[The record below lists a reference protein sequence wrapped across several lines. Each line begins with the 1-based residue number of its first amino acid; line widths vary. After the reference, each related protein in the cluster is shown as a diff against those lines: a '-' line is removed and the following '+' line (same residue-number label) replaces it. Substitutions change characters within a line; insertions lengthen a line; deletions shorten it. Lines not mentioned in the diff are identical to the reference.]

1 VKPFL
6 TDKTCPERIRTPA
19 PPAVFGLPVRTL
31 SIASRWC
38 SPATGALLAGEI
50 GRKPANLHLHIQ
62 RISLWHGLGDD
73 AATAAAVIDLWIVL
87 GALGQELRTRMLRQ
101 HYAALDKLDLGL
113 YLSEHL
119 QQASIATTR
128 SSPCPAPSSAGRLPA
143 PGSSCGT
150 SPCRRRRR
158 PDPSPPSAPCLHL
171 ARAPESVLSCADLRQ
186 LIFS

>member
-1 VKPFL
+1 MKPFL

-62 RISLWHGLGDD
+62 RISLWHGLGDE

-101 HYAALDKLDLGL
+101 HYTALDKLDLGL

-119 QQASIATTR
+119 QPGLDRHDPLIAVPGAILSR
-128 SSPCPAPSSAGRLPA
+128 PVAGARVFLRNVPM
-143 PGSSCGT
+143 
-150 SPCRRRRR
+150 
-158 PDPSPPSAPCLHL
+158 PSAT
-171 ARAPESVLSCADLRQ
+171 AP
-186 LIFS
+186 

>member
-1 VKPFL
+1 MKPFL

-62 RISLWHGLGDD
+62 RISLWHRLGDG

-87 GALGQELRTRMLRQ
+87 GAMGQELRTRTLRQ
-101 HYAALDKLDLGL
+101 HYAALDKFDLGL
-113 YLSEHL
+113 YLSERL
-119 QQASIATTR
+119 QQGLDRHDPQVALPGTVLSRPVAGTRAFLRNATT
-128 SSPCPAPSSAGRLPA
+128 LPA
-143 PGSSCGT
+143 AA
-150 SPCRRRRR
+150 RR
-158 PDPSPPSAPCLHL
+158 P
-171 ARAPESVLSCADLRQ
+171 
-186 LIFS
+186 

>member
-1 VKPFL
+1 MKPFL
-6 TDKTCPERIRTPA
+6 TDKACPERIRTPA

-62 RISLWHGLGDD
+62 RISLWHGLGDE

-101 HYAALDKLDLGL
+101 HYTALDKLDLGL

-119 QQASIATTR
+119 QPGLDRHDPLIAV
-128 SSPCPAPSSAGRLPA
+128 
-143 PGSSCGT
+143 PG
-150 SPCRRRRR
+150 
-158 PDPSPPSAPCLHL
+158 
-171 ARAPESVLSCADLRQ
+171 SVLSRSVAGARAFLRTVP
-186 LIFS
+186 LPSATAP